1 MSSKQCDIG
10 GGTTTGF
17 PINITPSIS
26 ALLSKS
32 YDTSNNQIQ
41 NLIVPTEFTVDWG
54 TSSTDAQITV
64 TQTSASGNN
73 PAICRISG
81 LDSITAG
88 ASITYGNARY
98 SCSNVLSIVANQH
111 SKLNLIS
118 GKQAQYEVILAFQI
132 NNKRDNPSSPDII
145 LLTRPIVLTEA
156 GDPAAANT
164 PVFWSSV
171 NALMSQ
177 LSSTISSKSQKI
189 QLDMTKMFGYNS
201 NTLMPMLSYQ
211 TCLPVK
217 VINSLSN
224 PAFFIGSLTMRVNIV
239 INPIYIAATATEGLQ
254 KCLAV
259 TKYTLVTKGGGP
271 LDIFTSNSFQFN
283 TGANTFI
290 QFKDGFGSDGFP
302 ESGTVN
308 NLVLSTSTSV
318 TTTEEL
324 MKKIEIVVPDSLLG
338 KSITDVSAA
347 STLPV
352 TAKPLNT
359 RFKCYSIDPTSDIKN
374 GQIMI
379 DPTTGKTL
387 TDTLQQQSS
396 AASGFINI
404 NAPTPGILP
413 GDVEEGLVITVIV
426 IFSIILSGYASFII
440 YNFLYQGIPP
450 SSIWFHCFIFGLILF
465 CLIGFS
471 AYTKSKTS

>member
-1 MSSKQCDIG
+1 MSSKQCDVG

-17 PINITPSIS
+17 PINITPSVS

-32 YDTSNNQIQ
+32 YDTSNNQLQ

-54 TSSTDAQITV
+54 TSSMNADITV

-88 ASITYGNARY
+88 TSITYGNARY

-111 SKLNLIS
+111 SKLNIIS

-156 GDPAAANT
+156 GDSAAKNT
-164 PVFWSSV
+164 PVFWSSI
-171 NALMSQ
+171 NTLISQ

-201 NTLMPMLSYQ
+201 TTLMPMISYQ

-217 VINSLSN
+217 IINSLSS
-224 PAFFIGSLTMRVNIV
+224 PPSFSGSLTMRVNIV
-239 INPIYIAATATEGLQ
+239 LNPIYIAATATEGLQ

-259 TKYTLVTKGGGP
+259 TKYTLVTKGAGP

-283 TGANTFI
+283 TGANTYI
-290 QFKDGFGSDGFP
+290 QFKDGYGADGFP
-302 ESGTVN
+302 ELDNVN
-308 NLVLSTSTSV
+308 NLVLSSGSSISSV
-318 TTTEEL
+318 EEL
-324 MKKIEIVVPDSLLG
+324 MQKIEIAVPDSLLG
-338 KSITDVSAA
+338 KSIADVSAA
-347 STLPV
+347 SNLPT

-359 RFKCYSIDPTSDIKN
+359 RFKCYSIDPTTDIMN

-379 DPTTGKTL
+379 DPTTGKSL
-387 TDTLQQQSS
+387 KDTLETQSS
-396 AASGFINI
+396 AASGFVNI
-404 NAPTPGILP
+404 TPSSPGILP
-413 GDVEEGLVITVIV
+413 GDIEEGLVITVIV
-426 IFSIILSGYASFII
+426 IFSIILCGYASFII
-440 YNFLYQGIPP
+440 YNFLYQSIPP
-450 SSIWFHCFIFGLILF
+450 SSLAYHIVIWVLIIIFLSVF
-465 CLIGFS
+465 AKYAS
-471 AYTKSKTS
+471 